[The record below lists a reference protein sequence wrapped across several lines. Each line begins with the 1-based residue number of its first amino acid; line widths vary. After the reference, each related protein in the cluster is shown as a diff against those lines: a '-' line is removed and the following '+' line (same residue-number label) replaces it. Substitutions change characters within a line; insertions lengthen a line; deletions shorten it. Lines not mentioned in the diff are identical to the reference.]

1 MGYVI
6 HRGAMETMQM
16 RARRAANPDSR
27 YSETRKGRWQA
38 LGSPKGAR
46 AAGGHWGVEEG
57 RMQSAGAARGQAR
70 LQIGEG
76 PGCVSGP
83 SVQPGIMPLVPLVPL
98 QATYFI
104 YDKKRTA
111 SERDGRMGK
120 SSLIFAYSRLSS
132 LNRRKIME
140 AQGHA
145 GTSMADHGR
154 STTDLCPRE
163 WLTRGSPDLDRAH
176 WMRGSSDRMNGK
188 TEWLSD
194 HYVTLVSCSSP
205 ISTAKRRPNVSR

>member
-1 MGYVI
+1 
-6 HRGAMETMQM
+6 METMQM

-27 YSETRKGRWQA
+27 NSETRKGRWQA

-98 QATYFI
+98 VRLPPHISYMT
-104 YDKKRTA
+104 KKARA
-111 SERDGRMGK
+111 VSGAVEWGN
-120 SSLIFAYSRLSS
+120 LRL
-132 LNRRKIME
+132 
-140 AQGHA
+140 
-145 GTSMADHGR
+145 
-154 STTDLCPRE
+154 
-163 WLTRGSPDLDRAH
+163 
-176 WMRGSSDRMNGK
+176 
-188 TEWLSD
+188 
-194 HYVTLVSCSSP
+194 
-205 ISTAKRRPNVSR
+205 